1 MPLHLTKIAFG
12 AESVADLRHWLEAQ
26 AASPL
31 GEARLHTRNLPKRQ
45 EELVGGSLY
54 WIHAHTL
61 VGRSPLLGFAR
72 AEDGRWAIR
81 LEPRLIAVVPTPRRA
96 HQGWRYLSDTEAPTD
111 LTGADLSG
119 AGGLDEDAMPGP
131 LAGELTRL
139 GLL

>member
-12 AESVADLRHWLEAQ
+12 AEGVADLRHWLEAQ

-61 VGRSPLLGFAR
+61 VGRSPLLGFTR

-81 LEPRLIAVVPTPRRA
+81 LEPRLIAVLPTPRRA
-96 HQGWRYLSDTEAPTD
+96 HQGWRYLSDTEAP
-111 LTGADLSG
+111 ADLSG
-119 AGGLDEDAMPGP
+119 TGGLDEDAMPGP
-131 LAGELTRL
+131 LAGELSRL